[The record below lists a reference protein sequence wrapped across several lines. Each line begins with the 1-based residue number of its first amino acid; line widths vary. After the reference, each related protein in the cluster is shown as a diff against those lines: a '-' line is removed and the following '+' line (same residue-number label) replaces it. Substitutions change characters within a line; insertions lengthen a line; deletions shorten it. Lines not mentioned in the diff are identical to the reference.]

1 MHSELNRQSGI
12 LLHITSLPGPHG
24 IGDLGQGAYSFV
36 DSMKEMGQHLWQILP
51 TNPPES
57 LYHSPYSA
65 SSAFAGNTLLISLEA
80 LQKGGFLENR
90 DLADFPQSVKDRVE
104 FDKVNPARR
113 AVLQKAADRFPKIAP
128 ASMLAEF
135 NDFCTQNQNWLD
147 HYAMYCHLAEKYNHV
162 NWTQWSAPLR
172 SCDPKAIQ
180 VEFAQHQQ
188 EINRT
193 KILQY
198 FFYHQWQNLKE
209 YAGSQGVR
217 IIGDI
222 PNYVAHDSADVW
234 ANQDLFKLDEAGHM
248 IGQSGCPPDFFVKT
262 GQIWGHPIYDWPKHE
277 KTGFKWWIERI
288 GHLYE
293 MVDMVRIDHFN
304 GFVKYWE
311 VPAMDKNGLNGFW
324 MQAPGEKLLDTL
336 IKELGT
342 QPILAENLGEAA
354 PDAEPL
360 LKKFGIPG
368 MKVLQM
374 SFGNGDN
381 PAEMDSSNVVY
392 TGTHDND
399 TTVGW
404 FHTGAGQANRQ
415 TKNGI
420 DRERIQVLDIL
431 GSDGSEIH
439 WDMIKLALDSPAD
452 IAIIPLQDIL
462 GLDSRAR
469 MNTPGTVGQN
479 WVWRFDPDL
488 LTPDLK
494 ERLLNLTT
502 AAGRS

>member
-1 MHSELNRQSGI
+1 MNSELNRQSGI
-12 LLHITSLPGPHG
+12 LLHLTSLPGPHG

-51 TNPPES
+51 ANPPEN
-57 LYHSPYSA
+57 LYHCPYSA

-80 LQKGGFLENR
+80 LQKDGFLESL
-90 DLADFPQSVKDRVE
+90 DLADFPQCAKDRVE

-113 AVLQKAADRFPKIAP
+113 AILQKAADRFPKKATTAI
-128 ASMLAEF
+128 LTEF

-147 HYAMYCHLAEKYNHV
+147 HYAMYCHLAEKYNHI

-172 SCDPKAIQ
+172 FCDPKAIQ
-180 VEFAQHQQ
+180 AEFDRHQQ
-188 EINRT
+188 EINRI

-198 FFYHQWQNLKE
+198 FFYRQWQNLKK
-209 YAGSQGVR
+209 YANNKGVR

-222 PNYVAHDSADVW
+222 PIYVAHDSADVW
-234 ANQDLFKLDEAGHM
+234 GNQELFKLDEAGHM
-248 IGQSGCPPDFFVKT
+248 TVQSGCPPDFFKET
-262 GQIWGHPIYDWPKHE
+262 GQLWGHPIYDWTAHE
-277 KTGFKWWIERI
+277 STQFSWWIARI
-288 GHLYE
+288 SYIYK
-293 MVDMVRIDHFN
+293 MVDIIRIDHFN
-304 GFVKYWE
+304 GFAKYWE
-311 VPAMDKNGLNGFW
+311 VPAMDKNGLNGYW

-336 IKELGT
+336 TKELGM

-368 MKVLQM
+368 MKILQM
-374 SFGNGDN
+374 SVGNDYN

-404 FHTGAGQANRQ
+404 FHTGTGQANLH
-415 TKNGI
+415 TEGEI
-420 DRERIQVLDIL
+420 DWERKQALAIL
-431 GSDGSEIH
+431 GSNGSEIH
-439 WDMIKLALDSPAD
+439 WDMIKLALNSPAD
-452 IAIIPLQDIL
+452 TAIIPLQDIL
-462 GLDSRAR
+462 GLGSTAR

-479 WVWRFDPDL
+479 WEWRFDPDL
-488 LTPDLK
+488 LTPGLK

-502 AAGRS
+502 AAGRA